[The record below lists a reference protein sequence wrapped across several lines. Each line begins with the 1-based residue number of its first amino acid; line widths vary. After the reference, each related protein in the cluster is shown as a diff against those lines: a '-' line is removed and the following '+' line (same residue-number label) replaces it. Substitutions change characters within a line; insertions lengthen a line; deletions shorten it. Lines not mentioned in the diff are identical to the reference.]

1 MKQFDILLI
10 FEDINE
16 LKGHNE
22 LKLLAN
28 IDWLYL
34 LLHCSK
40 LKLILLLSIFI
51 CNKYESYTSVTT
63 ISFT

>member
-10 FEDINE
+10 VDDINE

-28 IDWLYL
+28 ID
-34 LLHCSK
+34 
-40 LKLILLLSIFI
+40 
-51 CNKYESYTSVTT
+51 
-63 ISFT
+63 